1 MPGQLI
7 TTVTIAP
14 LGLNVRCTRGL
25 PVPCTVTVSVVVWP
39 AASVPDIGAT
49 TTFFSRPGGSETD
62 QFTAPPDAVSVID
75 PPAGGATLSVAG
87 LTLSVPAPGESL
99 VLVLVLALALALVPA
114 LLALADDGAAVTPAV
129 TPAVGRPA
137 PALTPAVACT
147 PACAVALGLGV
158 PGWPSRPRAGFAR
171 PLTPGVAAPAGGTPG
186 CGGTAIQVT
195 PAATAAAVPATAPA
209 WAGPGCSQDGPG

>member
-25 PVPCTVTVSVVVWP
+25 PMPCTVTVSVVVWP

-62 QFTAPPDAVSVID
+62 QFTSPPDAVSVID
-75 PPAGGATLSVAG
+75 PLAGGATLSVAG

-99 VLVLVLALALALVPA
+99 VLVLVLVLGLVPA

-129 TPAVGRPA
+129 IPAVTPAVGRP
-137 PALTPAVACT
+137 
-147 PACAVALGLGV
+147 
-158 PGWPSRPRAGFAR
+158 
-171 PLTPGVAAPAGGTPG
+171 
-186 CGGTAIQVT
+186 
-195 PAATAAAVPATAPA
+195 
-209 WAGPGCSQDGPG
+209 